1 MNGRPVAR
9 RSRAPLP
16 GRRTR
21 PIRRA
26 SAGLSAVR
34 AGAALAMLV
43 SAAAIYGVG
52 ASPAFEYR
60 SLHLDGVVYTDPT
73 VVRSAIAVATGRNLF
88 QLSTRPLVTALER
101 LPTVRTAHVDVRLPG
116 ALAVTID
123 ERTPVLIWKIGDDR
137 FLADADGSLFAM
149 LPATPPPGA
158 ASLPVIDDRRAVS
171 VGVKVGWQLDPV
183 DIDAATRFA
192 SLVPPDV
199 GSSAVS
205 LAVAVTDQNGFVLQ
219 TRPDSWTAIFGFYT
233 ESLRTTAM
241 IPGQVRLLRSLL
253 DGREAQVDRVILAS
267 ETDGTYTPR
276 ATSAA
281 SPTTSH
287 AP

>member
-9 RSRAPLP
+9 RSRTSLP

-60 SLHLDGVVYTDPT
+60 SLHLDGVTYTDPT
-73 VVRSAIAVATGRNLF
+73 AVRAALAVVTGKNLF
-88 QLSTRPLVTALER
+88 QLVTRPLVVALER
-101 LPTVRTAHVDVRLPG
+101 LPTVRTAHVDVLLPG

-123 ERTPVLIWKIGDDR
+123 ERTPVVIWKIGTDR
-137 FLADADGSLFAM
+137 FLADADGTLFAA
-149 LPATPPPGA
+149 LPASPPAGA
-158 ASLPVIDDRRAVS
+158 ASLPVIDDQRAVS
-171 VGVKVGWQLDPV
+171 VGVKVGYQLDAV

-192 SLVPPDV
+192 SLVPADV
-199 GSSAVS
+199 GSSAIS
-205 LAVAVTDQNGFVLQ
+205 LAVVVTDENGFILQ
-219 TRPDSWTAIFGFYT
+219 TRPGSWTAIFGFYT
-233 ESLRTTAM
+233 PSLRTTAM

-253 DGREAQVDRVILAS
+253 AGREAQVDRVVLAS

-276 ATSAA
+276 GSPAA
-281 SPTTSH
+281 SPVSSH
-287 AP
+287 TP